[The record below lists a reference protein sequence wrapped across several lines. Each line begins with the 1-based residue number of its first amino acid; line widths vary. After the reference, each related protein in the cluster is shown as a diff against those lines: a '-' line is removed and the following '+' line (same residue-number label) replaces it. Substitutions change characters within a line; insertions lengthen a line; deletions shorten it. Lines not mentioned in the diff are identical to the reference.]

1 MATARRSGDG
11 GSGEGRDRQ
20 RDGGRRR
27 SRDSGDGAGS
37 PPDLRERPVDLA
49 AERGVLG
56 SIFLKPDACDDVALV
71 LRPED
76 FADLPVWRGL
86 RPCSPDGLPYLGRFG
101 RYANLTAATGHAMM
115 GLSLAPITGQLVA
128 QVVSGEPPALPLA
141 LLHPDR
147 YP

>member
-37 PPDLRERPVDLA
+37 APDLRQRPVDLA

-56 SIFLKPDACDDVALV
+56 SFFLKPDACDDVALV

-76 FADLPVWRGL
+76 FADEAHQMKNPSTQQYKAMMQVGRALSSAVQGWTGGKCSRQGL
-86 RPCSPDGLPYLGRFG
+86 RS
-101 RYANLTAATGHAMM
+101 
-115 GLSLAPITGQLVA
+115 
-128 QVVSGEPPALPLA
+128 
-141 LLHPDR
+141 
-147 YP
+147 